1 MSLFLDKVRKRFPEF
16 LLDVSMSAERGTLLA
31 LLGPSGCGKTT
42 TLHIIAGFIE
52 PESGSIALD
61 GRSIVGLAPH
71 LRGIG
76 LVFQDYALFPNMD
89 VRGNIAFGLEARG
102 RGRAE
107 VARRV
112 GELLRLARLD
122 GYERR
127 KVTEL
132 SGGEQQRVALA
143 RALAPE
149 PGLLLLDEPL
159 SALDA
164 RLRKEL
170 RVEIRRIQRELGVTT
185 VYVTHDQEEALAIA
199 DSVVVMRGGKVE
211 QAGTPFEIYHRP
223 VNGFVAGFVGISNRV
238 SGRVTGRRGGVLTI
252 KGPEGIFRARARGTS
267 GVLTGTAG
275 PALAGTAG
283 PVLTGTAGPALAGT
297 AGPVLTGTAG
307 PALAGTAGPVLTGTE
322 VILVFRPEKCA
333 IARAGG
339 PPAIRGANVIEGKV
353 ASCEYLGDST
363 LIEVRSGGGSYG
375 VKVPGFAACGIGER
389 VSVSFLPV
397 DCWVLRKDGG
407 S

>member
-42 TLHIIAGFIE
+42 TLNIIAGFIE

-61 GRSIVGLAPH
+61 GRSVVGLAPH

-199 DSVVVMRGGKVE
+199 DRVVVMRGGKVE
-211 QAGTPFEIYHRP
+211 QAGSPFEIYHRP
-223 VNGFVAGFVGISNRV
+223 LNGFVAGFVGISNRV

-252 KGPEGIFRARARGTS
+252 KGPEGIFRARARGASEAS
-267 GVLTGTAG
+267 GASAGGAGTEG
-275 PALAGTAG
+275 PALAGTA
-283 PVLTGTAGPALAGT
+283 
-297 AGPVLTGTAG
+297 
-307 PALAGTAGPVLTGTE
+307 

-333 IARAGG
+333 VARAGG
-339 PPAIRGANVIEGKV
+339 PPASRGANVIEGKV

-363 LIEVRSGGGSYG
+363 LIEVQSRGGSYG

-397 DCWVLRKDGG
+397 DCWVLREDGG

>member
-1 MSLFLDKVRKRFPEF
+1 MSLYLDKVRKRFPEF

-42 TLHIIAGFIE
+42 TLNIIAGFIE

-61 GRSIVGLAPH
+61 GRSVVGLAPH

-112 GELLRLARLD
+112 GELLGLTQLD

-199 DSVVVMRGGKVE
+199 DRVVVMRGGKVE

-283 PVLTGTAGPALAGT
+283 PVLTGT
-297 AGPVLTGTAG
+297 
-307 PALAGTAGPVLTGTE
+307 E

-333 IARAGG
+333 VARAGG

-397 DCWVLRKDGG
+397 DCWVLREDGG

>member
-16 LLDVSMSAERGTLLA
+16 LLDVSLSAERGTLLA

-42 TLHIIAGFIE
+42 TLNIIAGFIE

-71 LRGIG
+71 MRGIG

-112 GELLRLARLD
+112 GELLRLAQLD

-199 DSVVVMRGGKVE
+199 DRVVVMRGGKVE

-238 SGRVTGRRGGVLTI
+238 SGRVTGRRGGALTI
-252 KGPEGIFRARARGTS
+252 EGPEGIFRARLRGAS
-267 GVLTGTAG
+267 EASAVLAGTVG
-275 PALAGTAG
+275 PALAGTE
-283 PVLTGTAGPALAGT
+283 GPALAGT
-297 AGPVLTGTAG
+297 TGPVLT
-307 PALAGTAGPVLTGTE
+307 GTAGPVLTGTE

-333 IARAGG
+333 VARAGR
-339 PPAIRGANVIEGKV
+339 PPASRGANVIEGKV

-389 VSVSFLPV
+389 VNVSFLPA
-397 DCWVLRKDGG
+397 DCWVLREDGDA
-407 S
+407 

>member
-267 GVLTGTAG
+267 GVL
-275 PALAGTAG
+275 AGTAG
-283 PVLTGTAGPALAGT
+283 PVLTGTAGPALA
-297 AGPVLTGTAG
+297 
-307 PALAGTAGPVLTGTE
+307 GTE

>member
-1 MSLFLDKVRKRFPEF
+1 VSLFLDRVKKRFPEF

-42 TLHIIAGFIE
+42 TLNLIAGFIE
-52 PESGSIALD
+52 PESGSIAVD
-61 GRSIVGLAPH
+61 GRSVAGLAPH

-199 DSVVVMRGGKVE
+199 DRMVVMRGGKVE

-238 SGRVTGRRGGVLTI
+238 SGRVTGRRGSVLTI
-252 KGPEGIFRARARGTS
+252 EGPEGVFRARARRAS
-267 GVLTGTAG
+267 GAPAGTAG
-275 PALAGTAG
+275 PALAGT
-283 PVLTGTAGPALAGT
+283 
-297 AGPVLTGTAG
+297 
-307 PALAGTAGPVLTGTE
+307 E
-322 VILVFRPEKCA
+322 VTLVFRPEKCA
-333 IARAGG
+333 VARAGG
-339 PPAIRGANVIEGKV
+339 PPVSRGANIIEGRV
-353 ASCEYLGDST
+353 ASCEFLGDST
-363 LIEVRSGGGSYG
+363 LIEVRSRGGSYG
-375 VKVPGFAACGIGER
+375 VKAPGFASCGIGER
-389 VSVSFLPV
+389 VSVSFHPA
-397 DCWVLRKDGG
+397 DCWVLRDDGG

>member
-61 GRSIVGLAPH
+61 GRSVVGLAPH

-283 PVLTGTAGPALAGT
+283 PVLTGT
-297 AGPVLTGTAG
+297 
-307 PALAGTAGPVLTGTE
+307 E

>member
-283 PVLTGTAGPALAGT
+283 PVLTGT
-297 AGPVLTGTAG
+297 
-307 PALAGTAGPVLTGTE
+307 E

>member
-42 TLHIIAGFIE
+42 TLNIIAGFIE

-61 GRSIVGLAPH
+61 GRSVVGLAPH

-132 SGGEQQRVALA
+132 SGGKQQRVALA

-267 GVLTGTAG
+267 GVL
-275 PALAGTAG
+275 AGTAG
-283 PVLTGTAGPALAGT
+283 PVLTGTAGPALA
-297 AGPVLTGTAG
+297 
-307 PALAGTAGPVLTGTE
+307 GTE

>member
-16 LLDVSMSAERGTLLA
+16 LLDVSLSAERGTLLA

-42 TLHIIAGFIE
+42 TLNIIAGFIE

-61 GRSIVGLAPH
+61 GRSVVGLAPH

-89 VRGNIAFGLEARG
+89 VRANIAFGLEARG

-112 GELLRLARLD
+112 GELLSLTQLD

-199 DSVVVMRGGKVE
+199 DRVVVMRGGKVE

-238 SGRVTGRRGGVLTI
+238 SGRVTGGRGGVLTI
-252 KGPEGIFRARARGTS
+252 KGPEGIFRARARGAS
-267 GVLTGTAG
+267 AG
-275 PALAGTAG
+275 GAGT
-283 PVLTGTAGPALAGT
+283 V
-297 AGPVLTGTAG
+297 
-307 PALAGTAGPVLTGTE
+307 GPVLTGTE
-322 VILVFRPEKCA
+322 GPALAGTEVTLVFRPEKCA
-333 IARAGG
+333 VARAGG
-339 PPAIRGANVIEGKV
+339 PPASRGANVIEGKV

-389 VSVSFLPV
+389 VSVSFLPA
-397 DCWVLRKDGG
+397 DCWVLRENGN